1 MITKLSLLL
10 MDFVSEI
17 KPFRGAAL
25 DNDLTNLT
33 ENVYPNA
40 TPNPNDRLNPSE
52 PGVTFGRER
61 VDQTDPREPGVAYP
75 TGSKLR
81 AEKGGQNQKS
91 FAECRA
97 PTPNQHPL
105 SENQNFLIS
114 RFSVKPFRW
123 ALWLTR
129 SPFRVR
135 MTPLRPVMLCRL
147 KL

>member
-1 MITKLSLLL
+1 

-33 ENVYPNA
+33 ENVYSNA
-40 TPNPNDRLNPSE
+40 TPNPNDRLNPSA
-52 PGVTFGRER
+52 PGVTFGQER

-97 PTPNQHPL
+97 PTPNLHWFPSPSL
-105 SENQNFLIS
+105 GTS
-114 RFSVKPFRW
+114 FSDIN
-123 ALWLTR
+123 
-129 SPFRVR
+129 
-135 MTPLRPVMLCRL
+135 
-147 KL
+147 